1 MSFEQELSIMLHGN
15 IDGKELKTKDGMKN
29 LKKK

>member
-15 IDGKELKTKDGMKN
+15 IDDKELKTEDGMKN